1 MTAPTATTAPIRR
14 APARVAWASMIGT
27 SLEQFDF
34 YLYAYFSAFFV
45 GPLFFEPLGAAGATL
60 ASFSTIAV
68 SFVIRPVGALIFGHM
83 GDRLGRRT
91 TLLWTVGLMGVAT
104 ALIGALPSYAQAG
117 WLGAIGLVVLRL
129 VQGISLGGEW
139 GGSVLLATEHSH
151 PLKRAFYAAI
161 PQLGSPVGSILSAAV
176 FLGLTMTLPDQAMQ
190 DWGWRVPFFLALPLL
205 LVSLYLRRAID
216 ETPVFARLARTGGRA
231 ERPVLS
237 MLRDRPLALIIAVGA
252 AQLGI
257 GSYALMNTYTMN
269 YGSVVLGYDYRQLLT
284 AATIGALLQLVTI
297 PLFGALAART
307 GSALVVGVGA
317 LGTAL
322 IAFPLYFLLQS
333 AGFGVLVTLMVV
345 GGILPTMSWA
355 ALGGLM
361 SDLFPGRF
369 RYSALSFAYAVAATV
384 GGVVP
389 LATSA
394 LGAWTAQAWWHPGIV
409 LVAMSAVTLAAAVA
423 AGWEMRRRD
432 ASDGTGDIPADSRV
446 ASRDVTREDPTE
458 DDEAGAGTVVPHS
471 GHGRR

>member
-1 MTAPTATTAPIRR
+1 M
-14 APARVAWASMIGT
+14 VGT

-45 GPLFFEPLGAAGATL
+45 GPLFFEPLGAAGAAL

-68 SFVIRPVGALIFGHM
+68 SFVIRPVGALLFGHM

-91 TLLWTVGLMGVAT
+91 TLLWTVTLMGVAT
-104 ALIGALPSYAQAG
+104 GLIGLLPTFAQAG

-139 GGSVLLATEHSH
+139 GGSVLLATEHAH

-161 PQLGSPVGSILSAAV
+161 PQLGSPIGSILSAAV
-176 FLGLTMTLPDQAMQ
+176 FIVLSLTLPEQAMQ
-190 DWGWRVPFFLALPLL
+190 EWGWRVPFFLAVPLL
-205 LVSLYLRRAID
+205 LVSLYLRRAVE
-216 ETPVFARLARTGGRA
+216 ETPVFSRLASTEGRA
-231 ERPVLS
+231 RRPVLA
-237 MLRDRPLALIIAVGA
+237 LFRTRPLALLIAVAA

-269 YGSVVLGYDYRQLLT
+269 YGAVVLGYPFLQLLS
-284 AATIGALLQLVTI
+284 AATIGSLLQLVTV

-307 GSALVVGVGA
+307 SSSLVVGIGA

-322 IAFPLYFLLQS
+322 IAFPMYFLLQS
-333 AGFGVLVTLMVV
+333 AGFGVLVAMMVI

-369 RYSALSFAYAVAATV
+369 RYTALSVAYAVAATV
-384 GGVVP
+384 GGFVP
-389 LATSA
+389 LLTSA
-394 LGAWTAQAWWHPGIV
+394 LGTWTAQAWWHPGLV
-409 LVAMSAVTLAAAVA
+409 LVAMSAVTLAASVA
-423 AGWEMRRRD
+423 AARQLRQQQDTEPGPR
-432 ASDGTGDIPADSRV
+432 ADDTV
-446 ASRDVTREDPTE
+446 A
-458 DDEAGAGTVVPHS
+458 A
-471 GHGRR
+471 

>member
-1 MTAPTATTAPIRR
+1 MTTTVPPRASGRR
-14 APARVAWASMIGT
+14 SPWRIAWASMVGT

-34 YLYAYFSAFFV
+34 YLFAYFSAFFV
-45 GPLFFEPLGAAGATL
+45 GPLFFEPLGAAGAAL

-68 SFVIRPVGALIFGHM
+68 SFVIRPVGALVFGHM

-91 TLLWTVGLMGVAT
+91 TLLWTVTLMGVAT
-104 ALIGALPSYAQAG
+104 GLIGVLPSYAQAG

-139 GGSVLLATEHSH
+139 GGSVLLATEHAH

-161 PQLGSPVGSILSAAV
+161 PQLGSPIGSILSAAV
-176 FLGLTMTLPDQAMQ
+176 FIVLSFALPEQAMQ
-190 DWGWRVPFFLALPLL
+190 DWGWRVPFFLAIPLL
-205 LVSLYLRRAID
+205 AVSLYLRRAID
-216 ETPVFARLARTGGRA
+216 ETPVFSELARAGERDPHPVRSMFRA
-231 ERPVLS
+231 
-237 MLRDRPLALIIAVGA
+237 RPLALLIAIGS

-269 YGSVVLGYDYRQLLT
+269 YGSVVLGYPYLQLLT

-307 GSALVVGVGA
+307 SSALVVGIGA

-333 AGFGVLVTLMVV
+333 AEFGVLVTLMVV

-369 RYSALSFAYAVAATV
+369 RYTALSLGYAVAATV
-384 GGVVP
+384 GGFVP
-389 LATSA
+389 LTTAA
-394 LGAWTAQAWWHPGIV
+394 LGTWTAQAWWHPGVV
-409 LVAMSAVTLAAAVA
+409 LVALSAVTLAAAVA
-423 AGWEMRRRD
+423 AGWEIRRQAPRGGADD
-432 ASDGTGDIPADSRV
+432 ADAVLLSRPGE
-446 ASRDVTREDPTE
+446 S
-458 DDEAGAGTVVPHS
+458 
-471 GHGRR
+471 

>member
-1 MTAPTATTAPIRR
+1 MTTPTTAAQASPTRTPR
-14 APARVAWASMIGT
+14 RVAWASMVGT

-45 GPLFFEPLGAAGATL
+45 GPLFFEPLGAAGSTL

-68 SFVIRPVGALIFGHM
+68 SFVIRPVGALLFGHM

-91 TLLWTVGLMGVAT
+91 TLLWTVALMGAAT
-104 ALIGALPSYAQAG
+104 ALIGMLPTYAQAG

-129 VQGISLGGEW
+129 AQGISLGGEW
-139 GGSVLLATEHSH
+139 GGSVLLATEHAH

-176 FLGLTMTLPDQAMQ
+176 FIVLSLTLPEAAMQ
-190 DWGWRVPFFLALPLL
+190 AWGWRVPFFLALPLL

-216 ETPVFARLARTGGRA
+216 ETPVFDRLSRTGGRA
-231 ERPVLS
+231 RHPVLA
-237 MLRDRPLALIIAVGA
+237 MLRTSPLALLIAVGA

-269 YGSVVLGYDYRQLLT
+269 YGSVVLGYDYLQLLT
-284 AATIGALLQLVTI
+284 AATIGSLLQLITI
-297 PLFGALAART
+297 PAFGMLAART
-307 GSALVVGVGA
+307 SSTLVVGAGA

-322 IAFPLYFLLQS
+322 IAFPLYYLLQ
-333 AGFGVLVTLMVV
+333 AADFGSLVIMMVV

-369 RYSALSFAYAVAATV
+369 RYSALSLAYAVAATV
-384 GGVVP
+384 GGLVP

-394 LGAWTAQAWWHPGIV
+394 LGVWTHQAWWHPGII
-409 LVAMSAVTLAAAVA
+409 LVALSLVTLAAAVA
-423 AGWEMRRRD
+423 ARWEMRRR
-432 ASDGTGDIPADSRV
+432 
-446 ASRDVTREDPTE
+446 E
-458 DDEAGAGTVVPHS
+458 GAA
-471 GHGRR
+471 

>member
-1 MTAPTATTAPIRR
+1 MTAPTTAAQASPTRTPR
-14 APARVAWASMIGT
+14 RVAWASMVGT

-45 GPLFFEPLGAAGATL
+45 GPLFFEPLGAAGSTL

-68 SFVIRPVGALIFGHM
+68 SFVIRPVGALLFGHM

-91 TLLWTVGLMGVAT
+91 TLLWTVALMGAAT
-104 ALIGALPSYAQAG
+104 ALIGMLPTYAQAG

-129 VQGISLGGEW
+129 AQGISLGGEW
-139 GGSVLLATEHSH
+139 GGSVLLATEHAH

-176 FLGLTMTLPDQAMQ
+176 FIVLSLTLPEAAMQ
-190 DWGWRVPFFLALPLL
+190 AWGWRVPFFLALPLL

-216 ETPVFARLARTGGRA
+216 ETPVFDRLSRTGGRA
-231 ERPVLS
+231 RHPVLA
-237 MLRDRPLALIIAVGA
+237 MLRTSPLALLIAVGA

-269 YGSVVLGYDYRQLLT
+269 YGSVVLGYDYLQLLT
-284 AATIGALLQLVTI
+284 AATIGSLLQLITI
-297 PLFGALAART
+297 PAFGMLAART
-307 GSALVVGVGA
+307 SSTLVVGAGA

-322 IAFPLYFLLQS
+322 IAFPLYYLLQ
-333 AGFGVLVTLMVV
+333 AADFGSLVIMMVV

-369 RYSALSFAYAVAATV
+369 RYSALSLAYAVAATV
-384 GGVVP
+384 GGLVP

-394 LGAWTAQAWWHPGIV
+394 LGVWTHQAWWHPGII
-409 LVAMSAVTLAAAVA
+409 LVALSLVTLAAAVA
-423 AGWEMRRRD
+423 ARWEMRRR
-432 ASDGTGDIPADSRV
+432 
-446 ASRDVTREDPTE
+446 E
-458 DDEAGAGTVVPHS
+458 GAA
-471 GHGRR
+471 

>member
-1 MTAPTATTAPIRR
+1 MTPSAPPRPRATRSPWRI
-14 APARVAWASMIGT
+14 AWASMVGT

-45 GPLFFEPLGAAGATL
+45 GPLFFEPLGAAGAAL

-68 SFVIRPVGALIFGHM
+68 SFVIRPVGALLFGHM

-91 TLLWTVGLMGVAT
+91 TLLWTVTLMGVAT
-104 ALIGALPSYAQAG
+104 GLIGLLPTFAQAG

-139 GGSVLLATEHSH
+139 GGSVLLATEHAH

-161 PQLGSPVGSILSAAV
+161 PQLGSPIGSILSAAV
-176 FLGLTMTLPDQAMQ
+176 FIVLSLTLPEQAMQ
-190 DWGWRVPFFLALPLL
+190 EWGWRVPFFLAVPLL
-205 LVSLYLRRAID
+205 LVSLYLRRAVE
-216 ETPVFARLARTGGRA
+216 ETPVFSRLASTEGRA
-231 ERPVLS
+231 RRPVLA
-237 MLRDRPLALIIAVGA
+237 LFRTRPLALLIAVAA

-269 YGSVVLGYDYRQLLT
+269 YGAVVLGYPFLQLLS
-284 AATIGALLQLVTI
+284 AATIGSLLQLVTV

-307 GSALVVGVGA
+307 SSSLVVGIGA

-322 IAFPLYFLLQS
+322 IAFPMYFLLQS
-333 AGFGVLVTLMVV
+333 AGFGVLVAMMVI

-369 RYSALSFAYAVAATV
+369 RYTALSVAYAVAATV
-384 GGVVP
+384 GGFVP
-389 LATSA
+389 LLTSA
-394 LGAWTAQAWWHPGIV
+394 LGTWTAQAWWHPGLV
-409 LVAMSAVTLAAAVA
+409 LVAMSAVTLAASVA
-423 AGWEMRRRD
+423 AARQLRQQQDTEPGPR
-432 ASDGTGDIPADSRV
+432 ADDTV
-446 ASRDVTREDPTE
+446 A
-458 DDEAGAGTVVPHS
+458 A
-471 GHGRR
+471 

>member
-1 MTAPTATTAPIRR
+1 MTSTSAAPDPSPAAPAPATT
-14 APARVAWASMIGT
+14 PAGRTPRRVAWASMVGT

-68 SFVIRPVGALIFGHM
+68 SFVIRPVGALLFGHM

-104 ALIGALPSYAQAG
+104 ALMGLLPSYAQAG
-117 WLGAIGLVVLRL
+117 WLGAIGLVLLRL
-129 VQGISLGGEW
+129 LQGVSLGGEW
-139 GGSVLLATEHSH
+139 GGSVLLATEPSS
-151 PLKRAFYAAI
+151 PVRRALAAAI

-176 FLGLTMTLPDQAMQ
+176 FLVLSATLSEEAMGT
-190 DWGWRVPFFLALPLL
+190 WGWRVPFLLALPLL

-216 ETPVFARLARTGGRA
+216 ETPVFTQLARAGERA
-231 ERPVLS
+231 RHPVRTL
-237 MLRDRPLALIIAVGA
+237 LRTRPLALLVAVAA

-269 YGSVVLGYDYRQLLT
+269 YGAAVLGYAPTQLLT

-307 GSALVVGVGA
+307 SSALVVGVGA

-322 IAFPLYFLLQS
+322 IAFPMYALLQS
-333 AGFGVLVTLMVV
+333 AGFGVLVALMVV

-361 SDLFPGRF
+361 SDLFPGRIG
-369 RYSALSFAYAVAATV
+369 YTALSFAYAVAATV

-389 LATSA
+389 LLTAA
-394 LGAWTAQAWWHPGIV
+394 LGSWTQQAWWHPGVV
-409 LVAMSAVTLAAAVA
+409 LVALSAVTLAAAVA
-423 AGWEMRRRD
+423 AGR
-432 ASDGTGDIPADSRV
+432 ASSR
-446 ASRDVTREDPTE
+446 REDP
-458 DDEAGAGTVVPHS
+458 APAS
-471 GHGRR
+471 